1 MYKYRV
7 KGKELNFDTSK
18 LNDKDKI
25 RWNKLGK
32 IGKLRMIESYNL
44 SDKSGV
50 PGDYIEVKTIKDK
63 PQNERL
69 AKLRIEE
76 QKKTEL
82 DKIKQSND
90 LDSSD
95 SIDDV
100 EDVMNDEQKILFKD
114 DLSKLKKDNQNPT
127 ISDLEKVYASKIEQ
141 LTANEIGT
149 INAKNVDTINAS
161 NVNKLMLDVKK
172 LTDELVNPLRPVLE
186 NLIER
191 HGDDRHVLE
200 LADRNDIKGLMDE
213 LKKLNDEATTK
224 EIKESIDSLKSQ
236 LDSLTGVN
244 TNIANI
250 YTMVNENK
258 TKLDDVLNK
267 IKNEPNPIKRI
278 DEFETLL
285 KTKDESTKSQFDELK
300 KLIEKMMDE
309 HLTKEQVQEI
319 INDEALFED
328 LKNELKLE
336 YGDQITPL
344 INNIDELK
352 GIIDERTIV
361 DDEMENYNQV
371 VDAVRTILYNNP
383 KLGEVEQI
391 SKEDIKEM
399 LKSDKNEL
407 NTKIDSTINYYV
419 NELLRSVST
428 KVDAST
434 KELIANIVSGTLQE
448 KAFKDKMDEFNNA
461 FDENLVGQ
469 MMEMYKKL
477 ITEGAKTVW
486 EIDAGNGQKIPGD
499 RWVQYIYTEGPDKGK
514 PANTPERDLEKDFPS
529 DFRNQI
535 LPLLLRGFRPTKRP
549 REGTKTTK
557 RSETGKELS
566 QYGFNQFMNFAS
578 NILNEHKYLDRK
590 SGSLI
595 SKIKGKLTSDDVK
608 KDLKELK
615 DEVKSLKDELK
626 SLKEQMNSKPKDKP
640 FEPKPKD
647 EAKNKP
653 KDEASFNNFL
663 DDIVKRKDLKHIVV
677 DEKPKMKDDEGIVS
691 DLKNIMK
698 RRRED
703 IEPDEYSDDEEIDW
717 AAGLRRQRRKILSYN
732 EFKELMN

>member
-18 LNDKDKI
+18 LNDKDKT

-82 DKIKQSND
+82 DKIKQSNN

-191 HGDDRHVLE
+191 HGDDRRVLE
-200 LADRNDIKGLMDE
+200 LADRNDIQGLMDE

-278 DEFETLL
+278 DEFESMVNSMKS
-285 KTKDESTKSQFDELK
+285 KTESNEKQFNELK

-309 HLTKEQVQEI
+309 QLTKEQVQEI

-328 LKNELKLE
+328 LKNELKSE

-391 SKEDIKEM
+391 SKEDIMEM
-399 LKSDKNEL
+399 LKNDKAEL

-419 NELLRSVST
+419 NELLRNVST
-428 KVDAST
+428 KVDANT

-461 FDENLVGQ
+461 FDEKLVEQ

-477 ITEGAKTVW
+477 ISEGEGTEW
-486 EIDAGNGQKIPGD
+486 EIDIGNGQKLPGST
-499 RWVQYIYTEGPDKGK
+499 WVQYEYKKGEDKGK
-514 PANTPERDLEKDFPS
+514 PANTPTRNLESDFPS

-535 LPLLLRGFRPTKRP
+535 LPALLRGARPTKV
-549 REGTKTTK
+549 GVKK
-557 RSETGKELS
+557 QTGKELS
-566 QYGFNQFMNFAS
+566 QYGFSQFMNFAS
-578 NILNEHKYLDRK
+578 NVLNEHKYLDRK

-615 DEVKSLKDELK
+615 NEVKSLKDELK
-626 SLKEQMNSKPKDKP
+626 SLKEQMNSKSKDKLIEI
-640 FEPKPKD
+640 EPKPKD
-647 EAKNKP
+647 KS
-653 KDEASFNNFL
+653 KDKFDSKFNNFL
-663 DDIVKRKDLKHIVV
+663 DDIVKRKDLKHVELP
-677 DEKPKMKDDEGIVS
+677 DERPKMKDEDEGIVS
-691 DLKNIMK
+691 NLKDIMRK
-698 RRRED
+698 RRED
-703 IEPDEYSDDEEIDW
+703 IEPDEYSEDDDVDW
-717 AAGLRRQRRKILSYN
+717 AAGINKRKILTYAQ
-732 EFKELMN
+732 FKELFG

>member
-7 KGKELNFDTSK
+7 KGKELSFDTSK

-25 RWNKLGK
+25 KWEKLGK

-76 QKKTEL
+76 QKKSEL
-82 DKIKQSND
+82 DKIKQSNG
-90 LDSSD
+90 LDSND

-100 EDVMNDEQKILFKD
+100 EDAMSDEQKILFKD

-149 INAKNVDTINAS
+149 INAKNIDTINAS

-200 LADRNDIKGLMDE
+200 LADRNDIQGLMDE
-213 LKKLNDEATTK
+213 LRNLKDETTMN
-224 EIKESIDSLKSQ
+224 EIKNNIDSLKLQ
-236 LDSLTGVN
+236 VDLLTGIN
-244 TNIANI
+244 TDIAAI
-250 YTMVNENK
+250 YGMMNENK
-258 TKLDDVLNK
+258 TKLDNILDK

-278 DEFETLL
+278 DEVETLL
-285 KTKDESTKSQFDELK
+285 KTKGESSEKQFNELK
-300 KLIEKMMDE
+300 GLIEKIMDE
-309 HLTKEQVQEI
+309 QLTKEQVQEI
-319 INDEALFED
+319 INDESLFED
-328 LKNELKLE
+328 LKNELKSV

-344 INNIDELK
+344 IENVNALK
-352 GIIDERTIV
+352 GTIDERTII
-361 DDEMENYNQV
+361 DDSMSNYNQV
-371 VDAVRTILYNNP
+371 VDAVKTILQNNP
-383 KLGEVEQI
+383 KSGDAEQI
-391 SKEDIKEM
+391 SKEDIMNM
-399 LKSDKNEL
+399 LKNDKDEL
-407 NTKIDSTINYYV
+407 NTKIDSTISYYV
-419 NELLRSVST
+419 NELLKNVST
-428 KVDAST
+428 KVDANT
-434 KELIANIVSGTLQE
+434 KELISNIVSGTLQE
-448 KAFKDKMDEFNNA
+448 KAFKDKMDEFYNA
-461 FDENLVGQ
+461 FDEKLVEQ

-477 ITEGAKTVW
+477 ISEGEGTEW
-486 EIDAGNGQKIPGD
+486 EIDIGNGQKLPGST
-499 RWVQYIYTEGPDKGK
+499 WVQYYYSKGDNK
-514 PANTPERDLEKDFPS
+514 GQPANTPSRNLESDFPS
-529 DFRNQI
+529 DFKNYI
-535 LPLLLRGFRPTKRP
+535 LPALLRGARPTKV
-549 REGTKTTK
+549 GVK
-557 RSETGKELS
+557 RQTGKELS
-566 QYGFNQFMNFAS
+566 QYGFSQFMNFAS
-578 NILNEHKYLDRK
+578 NVLNDHKYLDRK

-626 SLKEQMNSKPKDKP
+626 SLKEKMNSKPKDKP
-640 FEPKPKD
+640 FESKPKD
-647 EAKNKP
+647 ELNQQSK
-653 KDEASFNNFL
+653 FNNFL
-663 DDIVKRKDLKHIVV
+663 DDVVKRKDLKHV
-677 DEKPKMKDDEGIVS
+677 DVNDKPKMKDDDGIVG
-691 DLKNIMK
+691 DLKNIMR

-703 IEPDEYSDDEEIDW
+703 IEPDEYSEDEEIDW
-717 AAGLRRQRRKILSYN
+717 AAGLRRPRRKLLTYD